1 MQPMHVMKLCKSQ
14 GKKNVGGA
22 VFRKHT
28 KPKIASILE
37 NLKFSVFDRIV
48 GKVFLQ

>member
-1 MQPMHVMKLCKSQ
+1 MQLMHVMKLCKSQ

-28 KPKIASILE
+28 KPKIVSIWKIQ
-37 NLKFSVFDRIV
+37 NSVY
-48 GKVFLQ
+48 LTE